1 MTACLIRGRR
11 FFNRKKFSAGRKE
24 RQMQGFRIYRD
35 LIGTLCLHSGSNDPK
50 ELIKADEL
58 TERKSEIVAVIDNK
72 AR

>member
-1 MTACLIRGRR
+1 MTACLRRGRR

-35 LIGTLCLHSGSNDPK
+35 LIGTLRLHSCSNDPK

-58 TERKSEIVAVIDNK
+58 TERKSEIVAIIENK